1 MIETEPREYH
11 DAIISYVDI
20 LGFSEMI
27 RESAS
32 RPERVGKIADLL
44 HAVLY
49 DLGFNPK
56 IRRGKESV
64 SAPNFVAEN
73 FSDLTIRTRFIKEGP
88 TIAAPCK
95 RSDI

>member
-1 MIETEPREYH
+1 VTETEKPGYR

-32 RPERVGKIADLL
+32 RPERVEKIADLL
-44 HAVLY
+44 QAVRD

-56 IRRGKESV
+56 TSTE
-64 SAPNFVAEN
+64 
-73 FSDLTIRTRFIKEGP
+73 
-88 TIAAPCK
+88 
-95 RSDI
+95 